1 MAYGLMSLKDKF
13 EGQAIESLARVSDEQ
28 EKYEAQRKEMNA
40 AEDTQ
45 RMSAIA
51 TGAGIGTAILPG
63 VGTAVGAAAGW
74 LASEIF

>member
-45 RMSAIA
+45 RMSAIG
-51 TGAGIGTAILPG
+51 TGAGIGFA
-63 VGTAVGAAAGW
+63 VGGPAGAAVGAAAGW